1 MVVLLSCHA
10 ASVLSLITFPV
21 AAWRMAAALVA
32 VTAVAVIQCAHSLP
46 GRVRWLPRPGHRLLL
61 CQAVLALIPSFA
73 CPGTWTAAPG
83 FLAGSL
89 LLFLPQ
95 KRAWWAFG
103 TLMIATGVV
112 TFHLADDYDDVP
124 YAVVA
129 STSTG
134 LVLYALMRITELLAE
149 MHRSRLELAR
159 QAIVREQHR
168 FARDLHDLLGYS
180 LATIGVK
187 TSLAA
192 RLLTHDLE
200 QARTELAEIVTITQ
214 QAATDMRE
222 VVHRY
227 RGMSLVAEVA
237 AAESLLASIGVR
249 ATTRIGVEALNGAT
263 ETVLATVLREGLA
276 NMMRHS
282 SATQCV
288 ISAERDGEFV
298 RFGVGN
304 DGACVPRPR
313 GAGAD
318 RQGGTGLASLAARVE
333 GIGGRLDVGT
343 DGGGWFRLY
352 ALVPLVPDTAAAA
365 GPAVLSDPESFPDPA
380 ALADVAGV
388 VALTAV
394 PGATA
399 VAAPTTVPDAT
410 TVPDPTGEPC
420 EPARTPVAG

>member
-1 MVVLLSCHA
+1 MITVVVLLSCLA
-10 ASVLSLITFPV
+10 ASVLSVLTFPV
-21 AAWRMAAALVA
+21 ATWRMALALAA

-46 GRVRWLPRPGHRLLL
+46 GRLRRLPRPGTRLLC
-61 CQAVLALIPSFA
+61 CQAVLALIPAFV

-89 LLFLPQ
+89 LLYLPQ

-103 TLMIATGVV
+103 VLMFATGVV
-112 TFHLADDYDDVP
+112 TFVLADDFDDVP
-124 YAVVA
+124 YALVA

-149 MHRSRLELAR
+149 MHQSRLELAR

-187 TSLAA
+187 SSLAA
-192 RLLTHDLE
+192 RLLPDDVE
-200 QARTELAEIVTITQ
+200 QARTELAEILIITR

-249 ATTRIGVEALNGAT
+249 ADTRIEVDGLDAT
-263 ETVLATVLREGLA
+263 IETVLATVLREGLA

-282 SATQCV
+282 SATECV
-288 ISAERDGEFV
+288 ITAERDGDYV
-298 RFGVGN
+298 RFGVCN
-304 DGACVPRPR
+304 DRAGAAGSR
-313 GAGAD
+313 GAGPG
-318 RQGGTGLASLAARVE
+318 RLGGTGLASLAVRVE
-333 GIGGRLDVGT
+333 GIGGRLQVGI
-343 DGGGWFRLY
+343 DGGGWFRLI
-352 ALVPLVPDTAAAA
+352 ALV
-365 GPAVLSDPESFPDPA
+365 PDPA
-380 ALADVAGV
+380 AVSDPATRPDPAAVRDA
-388 VALTAV
+388 TAV
-394 PGATA
+394 PDPVA
-399 VAAPTTVPDAT
+399 VPGPTTPPDPT
-410 TVPDPTGEPC
+410 TPPEPAAAPDPTGEPC
-420 EPARTPVAG
+420 DAAREPVAG